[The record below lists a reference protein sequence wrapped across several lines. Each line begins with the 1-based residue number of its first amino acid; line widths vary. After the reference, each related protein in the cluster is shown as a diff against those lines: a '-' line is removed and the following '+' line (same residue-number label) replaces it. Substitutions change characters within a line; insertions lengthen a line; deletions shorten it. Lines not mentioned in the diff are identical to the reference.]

1 MDMKK
6 ILIIF
11 LLIVIYSI
19 VFWPTLTIYTHTS
32 QNILVKINR
41 ITGESYYCVL
51 DEWRKINTELE
62 TKTYSGGV
70 KKLGEEEKVYTGGFK
85 PLEEKAN
92 EFVSYEDS
100 INQQT
105 GDKNP

>member
-19 VFWPTLTIYTHTS
+19 VFWPTLTIYTHTA

-41 ITGESYYCVL
+41 ITGESYYCAY
-51 DEWRKINTELE
+51 DEWRKINTEIE
-62 TKTYSGGV
+62 IKTYSSGFEPITEPMKENKDYGGGV
-70 KKLGEEEKVYTGGFK
+70 RKL
-85 PLEEKAN
+85 
-92 EFVSYEDS
+92 SED
-100 INQQT
+100 
-105 GDKNP
+105 K